1 MGYILHRFDGIIFMW
16 ESGIGNDIKTFTKSY
31 YRTFDQM
38 GSLVQPG
45 RFAVSRI
52 AIIGAGPSGICAAK
66 YFLAESCFEKIDVFE
81 QQEEVGGVWH
91 YTPLLDEQIPIPS
104 TTPHVP
110 LAKPIWPKGAKAP
123 ISSNP
128 MYEQLN
134 TNIPKDLMAFND
146 QPFPASNLLFP
157 SRQNVQEYLI
167 KYSQDIRHLIHF
179 STQVV
184 DVRSQLVDGIDK
196 WEVMSKSTIT
206 GSSQKNMYDA
216 VFVASGHYT
225 VPYVPSV
232 PGMNEFKAMFPD
244 AITHSKIYRSPQR
257 FANKKVLVIG
267 SGPSGQ
273 DISIQISAVC
283 RRPVLH
289 SVTTPNPNGTPPGK
303 EEVPRISE
311 CLPTRRGVRFE
322 DGRIEDNIDF
332 IVYCT
337 GYLYAFP
344 FLESVEPPI
353 VTTGR
358 RGLGLYKHLISIDK
372 PTLAFPVMMQKVI
385 PFPVSS
391 VQSAVVAKLWS
402 NKLELPQKETM
413 RAWEMKRAE
422 EFGEGTSFHV
432 LGYPSDAEYI
442 NELHD
447 WAKSAQDGFSK
458 EPAFW
463 DNRACYTRE
472 VFAEIRKR
480 FVETGGHA
488 KTMEELGFN
497 FDSPELHVST
507 SQEQEGRRNEEYMI

>member
-1 MGYILHRFDGIIFMW
+1 
-16 ESGIGNDIKTFTKSY
+16 
-31 YRTFDQM
+31 M
-38 GSLVQPG
+38 GSLAQPG

-81 QQEEVGGVWH
+81 QQGEVGGVWH

-110 LAKPIWPKGAKAP
+110 LPKPIWPKGAKAP
-123 ISSNP
+123 IFSNP
-128 MYEQLN
+128 MYERLN

-146 QPFPASNLLFP
+146 RPFPESNLLFP
-157 SRQNVQEYLI
+157 SRQNVQEYLV
-167 KYSQDIRHLIHF
+167 KYAQNIRHLIHF

-184 DVRSQLVDGIDK
+184 DVRSQLVDGTDK
-196 WEVMSKSTIT
+196 WEVVSESTIT
-206 GSSQKNMYDA
+206 GSSQKSIYDA

-232 PGMNEFKAMFPD
+232 PGMNDFKAMFPD
-244 AITHSKIYRSPQR
+244 AITHSKIYRSPR
-257 FANKKVLVIG
+257 EFAKKKIIVVG
-267 SGPSGQ
+267 NGPSGL
-273 DISIQISAVC
+273 DISTQISVVSQK
-283 RRPVLH
+283 PVLL
-289 SVTTPNPNGTPPGK
+289 SVTTPNASGALLDK

-311 CLPTRRGVRFE
+311 YLPNRRGVRFE

-332 IVYCT
+332 VLYCT
-337 GYLYAFP
+337 GYLYTFP
-344 FLESVEPPI
+344 FLESIEPPL

-358 RGLGLYKHLISIDK
+358 RGLALYKHLISIDN

-402 NKLELPQKETM
+402 NKLELPEEEAM
-413 RAWEMKRAE
+413 RAWERKRAE
-422 EFGEGTSFHV
+422 EFGEGTSFHI

-442 NELHD
+442 NELHE
-447 WAKSAQDGFSK
+447 WAKSADDGFTK

-463 DNRACYTRE
+463 DKRACYTRE

-480 FVETGGHA
+480 FVGTGGHA
-488 KTMEELGFN
+488 KTMEELGFS
-497 FDSPELHVST
+497 FDDLELQIPT
-507 SQEQEGRRNEEYMI
+507 SQEPEGTRK